1 MLWFEKAQARQFR
14 IECADFN
21 SIPLWIATFRIASAI
36 LWWLERNVRYACKVS
51 IHHFGMNKN
60 AESQCEMVYIV
71 QRIQNDSSPFRF
83 SFVITSI
90 YLSMRCCLRIE
101 ANELWIIYIYIHR
114 LSLLDDD
121 DYIRCITIF
130 NECLHICETSL
141 TWSDILNEPSLCTR
155 VIRKKI
161 KYRTHES
168 IYLICW
174 MMVVIWIGMLTPQ
187 FICMFIFPAN
197 RYVRSIDDDDNN
209 KAKIFINA
217 ATRN

>member
-1 MLWFEKAQARQFR
+1 MWNGIYCTAHTERF
-14 IECADFN
+14 
-21 SIPLWIATFRIASAI
+21 IAISLF
-36 LWWLERNVRYACKVS
+36 VRD
-51 IHHFGMNKN
+51 H
-60 AESQCEMVYIV
+60 
-71 QRIQNDSSPFRF
+71 
-83 SFVITSI
+83 I
-90 YLSMRCCLRIE
+90 YLSIDALLF
-101 ANELWIIYIYIHR
+101 ANWSQWVMDYIYIYIHR